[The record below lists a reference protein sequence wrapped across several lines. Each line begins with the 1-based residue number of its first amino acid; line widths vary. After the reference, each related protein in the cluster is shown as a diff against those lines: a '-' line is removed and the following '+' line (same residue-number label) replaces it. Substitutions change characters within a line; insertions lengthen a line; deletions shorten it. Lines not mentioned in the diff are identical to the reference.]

1 MGILQGWTVIIPN
14 CPPPRQRKTTN
25 ICPSPSNRFFT
36 IGSLSKKKVA
46 EVLHKT
52 RGFQLYKCSDRSGPP
67 SQGLCLKLQA
77 TDLDCEFLKSK
88 SIFSNLILCILHPC
102 AGSPEQGKHVAA
114 SSGARW
120 RPEALC
126 FKLAMNIGL
135 TMRGCD
141 QSPSLRLKT

>member
-1 MGILQGWTVIIPN
+1 MEFCKVGRSSSQTAPLPAKGKQQTYALALAT
-14 CPPPRQRKTTN
+14 CF
-25 ICPSPSNRFFT
+25 SPQAPLARRRLLKCCT
-36 IGSLSKKKVA
+36 KP
-46 EVLHKT
+46 E
-52 RGFQLYKCSDRSGPP
+52 LYKCSDRSGPP

-88 SIFSNLILCILHPC
+88 SIFPNLILRILHPC